1 MGAYWYA
8 ERTVPFGQ
16 RQPAGAAN
24 YDSAIVRDTR
34 GWDDLFDEIALGDEE
49 RAGLRR
55 AKAKK
60 LVWCWSMLSFLEP
73 GSHAGA

>member
-1 MGAYWYA
+1 
-8 ERTVPFGQ
+8 
-16 RQPAGAAN
+16 
-24 YDSAIVRDTR
+24 VRDTR